1 MGQALYRFFEMRLL
15 YNTIQISLFHSDHT
29 NMTYEEYNTIL
40 KGGTYLNRQIKERE
54 RDRGGEE
61 VKYKDINI

>member
-1 MGQALYRFFEMRLL
+1 MLIGQLE
-15 YNTIQISLFHSDHT
+15 YNIQQYIQISLFHSDHT